1 MFKEQMNKIKS
12 LLIKNNEEPKEG
24 KKDKKKIENLVAF
37 LVILIITLIAI
48 NVILKDDNEMSKE
61 NDSQYKEL
69 AQEIVPSSNKN
80 DTKNNEL
87 EKKIERIL
95 STMSGVRRSKC
106 AYYIFTILRGN
117 CNV

>member
-12 LLIKNNEEPKEG
+12 LLVKNNDEPKEG

-37 LVILIITLIAI
+37 LVILIITIIAI
-48 NVILKDDNEMSKE
+48 NVILKDNDPISKE
-61 NDSQYKEL
+61 NDTQYKEL
-69 AQEIVPSSNKN
+69 AQEVIPSSNKS

-95 STMSGVRRSKC
+95 STMSGVRRCKC
-106 AYYIFTILRGN
+106 TCYIFTVIWGS